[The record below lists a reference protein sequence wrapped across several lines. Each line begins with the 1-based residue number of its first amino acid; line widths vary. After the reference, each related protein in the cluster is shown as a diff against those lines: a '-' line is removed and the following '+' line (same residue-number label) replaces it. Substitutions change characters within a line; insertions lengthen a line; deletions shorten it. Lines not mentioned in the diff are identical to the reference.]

1 MSGGMLGQD
10 SVVSPLMVLS
20 SLIKHRNL
28 IWLLAKR
35 EVISRYRG
43 SIAGVMWVFIHPLI
57 MLAVYT
63 VVFNGVFGAR
73 LGLRVNAPMEFGML
87 LFSGLIIYSILAES
101 FHRAPYLILNNSNYV
116 KKVVFPLEVLPWM
129 SLCAAVF
136 HALVSVSVLV
146 VLYALIYQRVNWT
159 TIFFPVLLMPLV
171 LGVVGLSWI
180 LSSVG
185 VFVRDIGQAM
195 GPVTTILLFLSPVFY
210 PASAMPERYRW
221 LLDLNP
227 LTFLV
232 EQSQNILILGILP
245 SWWGL
250 VVYTI
255 VGYCVAWIGL
265 MWFQR
270 TRKAFADVI

>member
-1 MSGGMLGQD
+1 MLGQD

-73 LGLRVNAPMEFGML
+73 PGLRVNAPVEFGML
-87 LFSGLIIYSILAES
+87 LFSGLIIYSVLAES

-146 VLYALIYQRVNWT
+146 VL
-159 TIFFPVLLMPLV
+159 
-171 LGVVGLSWI
+171 
-180 LSSVG
+180 
-185 VFVRDIGQAM
+185 
-195 GPVTTILLFLSPVFY
+195 
-210 PASAMPERYRW
+210 
-221 LLDLNP
+221 
-227 LTFLV
+227 
-232 EQSQNILILGILP
+232 
-245 SWWGL
+245 
-250 VVYTI
+250 
-255 VGYCVAWIGL
+255 
-265 MWFQR
+265 
-270 TRKAFADVI
+270 

>member
-1 MSGGMLGQD
+1 MSGGMLGQE
-10 SVVSPLMVLS
+10 SVVSPLMVLG

-28 IWLLAKR
+28 IWQLAKR
-35 EVISRYRG
+35 EVVSRYRG
-43 SIAGVMWVFIHPLI
+43 SMAGVMWAFIHPLI

-63 VVFNGVFGAR
+63 MVFNGVFGTR
-73 LGLRVNAPMEFGML
+73 PGLAGTAPVEFGML
-87 LFSGLIIYSILAES
+87 LFSGLIIYSFLAES

-146 VLYALIYQRVNWT
+146 VLYALIYQRLNWT
-159 TIFFPVLLMPLV
+159 AIFFPVLLIPLA

-227 LTFLV
+227 LTFLI
-232 EQSQNILILGILP
+232 EQSQNILILGISP
-245 SWWGL
+245 AWWGL
-250 VVYTI
+250 VVYA
-255 VGYCVAWIGL
+255 VAGYLVAWIGL
-265 MWFQR
+265 MWFQQ
-270 TRKAFADVI
+270 TRKAFADVL

>member
-1 MSGGMLGQD
+1 MHRQD
-10 SVVSPLMVLS
+10 GIVSPLMVIS
-20 SLIKHRNL
+20 SLANHRGL
-28 IWLLAKR
+28 IWQLAKR

-43 SIAGVMWVFIHPLI
+43 SVAGVLWAFIHPLI

-63 VVFNGVFGAR
+63 MVFNGVFGAR
-73 LGLRVNAPMEFGML
+73 SRSPVDAPVEFGML
-87 LFSGLIIYSILAES
+87 LFSGLIIYSFLAES

-116 KKVVFPLEVLPWM
+116 KKVVFPLEILPWM
-129 SLCAAVF
+129 SLCAAAF

-146 VLYALIYQRVNWT
+146 VLYALLYQRLNWT
-159 TIFFPVLLMPLV
+159 AIFFPVLLVPLA

-232 EQSQNILILGILP
+232 EQSQNILILGRLP
-245 SWWGL
+245 SWSGL
-250 VVYTI
+250 LAYAV
-255 VGYCVAWIGL
+255 VGYLVAWIGL

-270 TRKAFADVI
+270 TRKAFADVL

>member
-1 MSGGMLGQD
+1 MPGQD
-10 SVVSPLMVLS
+10 SIVSPLMVLGS
-20 SLIKHRNL
+20 FVRHRSLI
-28 IWLLAKR
+28 WQLAKR

-43 SIAGVMWVFIHPLI
+43 SIAGVMWAFIHPLI

-63 VVFNGVFGAR
+63 LVFNGVFGAR
-73 LGLRVNAPMEFGML
+73 FGLPVSDSVEFGML
-87 LFSGLIIYSILAES
+87 LFSGLIVYSFLAES

-136 HALVSVSVLV
+136 HALVSVATLVL
-146 VLYALIYQRVNWT
+146 LYGFIYQRLNWT
-159 TIFFPVLLMPLV
+159 AIFFPVLLVPLA
-171 LGVVGLSWI
+171 LGTMGLSWI
-180 LSSVG
+180 LASVG

-195 GPVTTILLFLSPVFY
+195 GPVTTVLLFLSPVFY

-232 EQSQNILILGILP
+232 EKSQNILIRGRSP
-245 SWWGL
+245 SWSGL
-250 VVYTI
+250 VVYTV
-255 VGYCVAWIGL
+255 VGYLVAWIGL

-270 TRKAFADVI
+270 TRKAFADVL